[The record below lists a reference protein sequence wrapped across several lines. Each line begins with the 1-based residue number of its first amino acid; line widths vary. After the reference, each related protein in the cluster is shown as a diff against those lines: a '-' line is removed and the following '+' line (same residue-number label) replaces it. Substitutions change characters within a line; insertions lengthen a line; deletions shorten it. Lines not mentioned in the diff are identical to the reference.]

1 MAGSDGQMAERRQMI
16 RSLRVWHRRLIPVL
30 TILLLVLL
38 AAALGLRST
47 DPVQSELPQA
57 LMPDVR
63 GKE

>member
-1 MAGSDGQMAERRQMI
+1 MI

-38 AAALGLRST
+38 AAALGMRST
-47 DPVQSELPQA
+47 ETVQSELPQA

>member
-47 DPVQSELPQA
+47 EPVQSELPQA